1 MGSMV
6 KIAVAGGT
14 GTAGRAVVED
24 AAGRGCEVRCLSRH
38 VPGVKDQLPDVE
50 YLCADFRTGDGV
62 AAALAG
68 VDVLIETLDARA
80 GSALRAL
87 PVTTVGVLGAAQRA
101 GISRCVLLSIANAEQ
116 STMGYYQTQAARAR
130 SYGQAGMPTSVV
142 YATQF
147 HNLVAGIFA
156 AGAKVGLIPAFRG
169 ASFQP
174 VSTADVARA
183 LVDEALADGSE
194 MRRLV
199 VGGPEV
205 KTMKELAGEWKSGT
219 GSRAMVASVAIP
231 GSFGKFLKAGK
242 NLVTDAA
249 VGLETF
255 SQWLESRKQGPA

>member
-1 MGSMV
+1 MV

-14 GTAGRAVVED
+14 GTAGRIVVED
-24 AAGRGCEVRCLSRH
+24 AAGRGCGVRSLSRH
-38 VPGVKDQLPDVE
+38 VPSVQEQLPGVE
-50 YLCADFRTGDGV
+50 YMHTDFRTGEGV

-68 VDVLIETLDARA
+68 VDVLVETLDARP
-80 GSALRAL
+80 GSALQAL
-87 PVTTVGVLGAAQRA
+87 PVTTIAILGAARRA
-101 GISRCVLLSIANAEQ
+101 GLSRCVLLSIANAGQ

-130 SYGQAGMPTSVV
+130 SYEQAGMPTSVV

-156 AGAKVGLIPAFRG
+156 AGAKVGLMPVFRG

-183 LVDEALADGSE
+183 LVDEALVPGAE
-194 MRRLV
+194 MRHLV

-205 KTMKELAGEWKSGT
+205 KTMKELAKEWKSGT
-219 GSRAMVASVAIP
+219 GSRAMVASVPIP
-231 GSFGKFLKAGK
+231 GSFGKFLKTGK
-242 NLVTDAA
+242 NIVPDAA

-255 SQWLESRKQGPA
+255 SEWLERRKQGSA